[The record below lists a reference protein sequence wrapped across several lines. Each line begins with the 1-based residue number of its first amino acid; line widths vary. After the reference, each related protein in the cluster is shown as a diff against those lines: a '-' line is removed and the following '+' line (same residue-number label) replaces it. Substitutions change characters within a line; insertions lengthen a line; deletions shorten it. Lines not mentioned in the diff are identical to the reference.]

1 MAITTIRAK
10 NQVTLPAP
18 LLAQAGLRQGDPVE
32 FSPLPD
38 GGIAVYRFGRREQ
51 GRSAL
56 ETVRRW
62 AQDNPGVGDIDWD
75 VPRFDTPVTG
85 ADL

>member
-1 MAITTIRAK
+1 MAVPTIRVK

-18 LLAQAGLRQGDPVE
+18 LLAQVGLRQGDPVE

-38 GGIAVYRFGRREQ
+38 GGIAVHRFGHRAQ

-56 ETVRRW
+56 EMVRGWVR
-62 AQDNPGVGDIDWD
+62 DNPELADVDWD
-75 VPRFDTPVTG
+75 VPRLAEPVTG
-85 ADL
+85 TDL

>member
-1 MAITTIRAK
+1 MSVATIRAK

-18 LLAQAGLRQGDPVE
+18 LLAQAGLRQGDPIE

-38 GGIAVYRFGRREQ
+38 GGIAVHRFGRREQ
-51 GRSAL
+51 GLSAL
-56 ETVRRW
+56 EMVRQW
-62 AQDNPGVGDIDWD
+62 ARDNPGVADVEWD
-75 VPRFDTPVTG
+75 VPRLNAPVTG

>member
-1 MAITTIRAK
+1 MAVATIRAK

-18 LLAQAGLRQGDPVE
+18 LLAQAGLQQGDPIE
-32 FSPLPD
+32 FSPLPN

-56 ETVRRW
+56 ETFRRLVR
-62 AQDNPGVGDIDWD
+62 DNPGVADIDWD
-75 VPRFDTPVTG
+75 VPRLDAPVTG
-85 ADL
+85 TDL